1 MTVAKVI
8 EISATSTESFD
19 DAVRQ
24 GVERASR
31 TVDNIQS
38 AWVKESTAEVQD
50 GKVTRFRV
58 NLKVTF
64 LLTG

>member
-8 EISATSTESFD
+8 EISAQSNTSFD
-19 DAVRQ
+19 DTVRE

-38 AWVKESTAEVQD
+38 AWVKEFNAEVKD
-50 GKVTRFRV
+50 GKVSSFRV
-58 NLKVTF
+58 NLKITF
-64 LLTG
+64 LITD

>member
-8 EISATSTESFD
+8 EISAQSGQSFD

-24 GVERASR
+24 GIERASR

-38 AWVKESTAEVQD
+38 AWVKEFTAEVKD
-50 GKVTRFRV
+50 GKVSAFRV
-58 NLKVTF
+58 NLKITF
-64 LLTG
+64 LLSD